1 MQRLKDKNRQIPNGI
16 FFRMPQINWDSRKV
30 LGLHP
35 SFDTLV
41 RAVQSAR
48 KANPAHAQKNKWSL
62 DKETIANEVEQ
73 FQVKVCLAAGWTSY
87 LTEGG
92 GGAPPF
98 SKAQSLASQNQISA
112 AVVVVKKLWA
122 GIKTL
127 NDFLDSGEPP
137 VEAELAEKRAAV
149 CVACSKNTAGN
160 FSAWFTA
167 PASAVVTRQL
177 QRLQER
183 KIETSQDAKLNICD
197 VCLCPM
203 KLKVQTPL
211 KFIRTH
217 MSDEMLQDLRA
228 ANPECWLPKELSQ
241 A

>member
-1 MQRLKDKNRQIPNGI
+1 MQRLKSREKQIPNG
-16 FFRMPQINWDSRKV
+16 FWFRMPAISWDSRKV

-48 KANPAHAQKNKWSL
+48 KANPAHASKHKWSL

-98 SKAQSLASQNQISA
+98 SLAQRLPDQKQLGA
-112 AVVVVKKLWA
+112 AVGKIRKLWA
-122 GIKTL
+122 GVKTL
-127 NDFLDSGEPP
+127 NDWLDSEEPP
-137 VEAELAEKRAAV
+137 VETEQSERRANI
-149 CVACSKNTAGN
+149 CVQCPMNGQGD
-160 FSAWFTA
+160 FSSWFTV
-167 PASAVVTRQL
+167 PAAGAIQRQL
-177 QRLQER
+177 ERLNQR
-183 KIETSQDAKLNICD
+183 KISSTQDSKLNVCTA
-197 VCLCPM
+197 CLCP
-203 KLKVQTPL
+203 LKVKVHTPM
-211 KFIRTH
+211 KFIKTH
-217 MSDEMLQDLRA
+217 LSPEVIAELRGGKD
-228 ANPECWLPKELSQ
+228 CWIISELG